1 MALTGEENNSLVFNI
16 TKDTRL
22 RWFQYRIFQIILPTN
37 RFLFDTKQLSSP
49 ICSFCNESVEN
60 YLHLFYYCSLLVFRK
75 VVRMEKSRH

>member
-1 MALTGEENNSLVFNI
+1 MALTGEENNSLVFTI

-37 RFLFDTKQLSSP
+37 RFLFDTKLVQFVASAMSRLKI
-49 ICSFCNESVEN
+49 ICIYFITV
-60 YLHLFYYCSLLVFRK
+60 LVFRK